1 MADEKLPLI
10 LHPGSGLVQV
20 GPQGG
25 RILAEMVDGALD
37 NLRQLHPTIPG
48 ETLTAEGWFQMAE
61 AFYYGR
67 RTPQSFSQ
75 AAAYYRAASEMG
87 HLDAMCNLGVMLI
100 LGLGIPLSAAEGVR
114 HLETA
119 SASGHP
125 AATSNLACKPLVK
138 NRLVEQLTYP
148 SDEARFWA
156 QFFFETLAKCKN
168 EPGREFPRSC
178 AARFGLSEGDF
189 GIPHCVYEFDK
200 ARAGKFVTFYEAVYP
215 TSAQLLQIQGSDEW
229 VYLLRKVRLDEV
241 SSQMSTG
248 LVLIVDPGDSML
260 LAGDLLEEA
269 VCEKINVFL
278 ISYQGGRPA
287 RGLLCNSDRPLR
299 LEMGHIGYLNGQS
312 IKLDSGIN
320 DESLRKIIGEA
331 DVTRCRNNIRSFY
344 QRGLGVS
351 KSDDLAEFWFSQI

>member
-20 GPQGG
+20 GPLGG

-37 NLRQLHPTIPG
+37 NLRQLQPTIPG

-61 AFYYGR
+61 ASYYGWR
-67 RTPQSFSQ
+67 IPQSFSQ
-75 AAAYYRAASEMG
+75 AASYYRTASEMG

-100 LGLGIPLSAAEGVR
+100 LGMGIPRSAVEGVR

-125 AATSNLACKPLVK
+125 AAISNLAFTPLVK
-138 NRLVEQLTYP
+138 SRLVEQLSYP
-148 SDEARFWA
+148 DSMIKVTAGIFIHA
-156 QFFFETLAKCKN
+156 LTKSKN
-168 EPGREFPRSC
+168 EPGRDFPRSL
-178 AARFGLSEGDF
+178 ATGLGLSEGDF
-189 GIPHCVYEFDK
+189 GIPNCVFEFDK
-200 ARAGKFVTFYEAVYP
+200 TRAGKFVTSYEVVYP
-215 TSAQLLQIQGSDEW
+215 TSAQLLQVQESDEW
-229 VYLLRKVRLDEV
+229 IYCLHKVRIDEV
-241 SSQMSTG
+241 SSQIKAG
-248 LVLIVDPGDSML
+248 HVLIVDSGDAML

-269 VCEKINVFL
+269 DCEKINVFL
-278 ISYQGGRPA
+278 TYQGGHPA

-312 IKLDSGIN
+312 IELDSHIN
-320 DESLRKIIGEA
+320 DESLRRIIGEA
-331 DVTRCRNNIRSFY
+331 DVSRCRKNIGSFY

-351 KSDDLAEFWFSQI
+351 KSDDLAEFWFSQV